1 MSFKISLPSPVL
13 GAMRQLEAHGFE
25 AYVVGGCVR
34 NSLLGIEVNDWD
46 MTTSASPEEMKACFA
61 GARVIET
68 GIQHGTLTVLWEG
81 MSLEITTYR
90 TDGEYLDHRRPA
102 SVTFSRNVEE
112 DLARRDFTVNAMAY
126 HPTRGLVDL
135 FGGTADL
142 KSRTIACVGE
152 PARRFDEDGLRIL
165 RALRFASVLDFTIHP
180 ATAAAIHEGRRLL
193 SNIAAERIR
202 EEFCKLL
209 CGVGAV
215 GILREYADVIGVFL
229 PELEAC
235 VDFAQNTKYHCFD
248 VYEHTLHA
256 LEASPRELLTRLALL
271 FHDIAKPLCYTEDE
285 HGGHFYGHGKLGTE
299 MTEEILKRLRFD
311 NDTQHRVTRL
321 VEYHD
326 RPVSPTP
333 GAVKRLMMRMSDE
346 DILRLMEVWRCDRL
360 ACAPAHR
367 TLPEA
372 LESIPRMVRELRE
385 REACLSLK
393 TLAVGG
399 EELLALG
406 VPRGKRVG
414 ELLQLL
420 LEEVLDERLPNEKE
434 ALLAFARAKLE
445 QNAP

>member
-13 GAMRQLEAHGFE
+13 GAMQQLEAHGFE

-34 NSLLGIEVNDWD
+34 NSLLGMEINDWD
-46 MTTSASPEEMKACFA
+46 MTTSASPAEMKACFA

-90 TDGEYLDHRRPA
+90 TDGEYLDNRRPA
-102 SVTFSRNVEE
+102 SVTFSRNVKE

-126 HPTRGLVDL
+126 HPARGLVDL

-142 KSRTIACVGE
+142 EARTIACVGE
-152 PARRFDEDGLRIL
+152 PARRFSEDGLRIL

-180 ATAAAIHEGRRLL
+180 ATATAIHEGRRLL
-193 SNIAAERIR
+193 NNIAAERIR

-215 GILREYADVIGVFL
+215 RILREYADVIGVFL

-235 VDFAQNTKYHCFD
+235 VGFAQNTKYHCFD

-271 FHDIAKPLCYTEDE
+271 FHDIGKPPCYTEDE
-285 HGGHFYGHGKLGTE
+285 HGGHFYGHGKLGTA

-311 NDTQHRVTRL
+311 NDTLHRVTRL

-326 RPVSPTP
+326 RLVPTTP

-360 ACAPAHR
+360 ACAPAYR
-367 TLPEA
+367 GLPEA
-372 LESIPRMVRELRE
+372 LEIIPRMVRGLRE
-385 REACLSLK
+385 KEACLSLK

-399 EELLALG
+399 EDLLALG

-414 ELLQLL
+414 DLLQML
-420 LEEVLDERLPNEKE
+420 LEEVLDERLPNEEE
-434 ALLAFARAKLE
+434 ALLAFARARLE
-445 QNAP
+445 QDAP